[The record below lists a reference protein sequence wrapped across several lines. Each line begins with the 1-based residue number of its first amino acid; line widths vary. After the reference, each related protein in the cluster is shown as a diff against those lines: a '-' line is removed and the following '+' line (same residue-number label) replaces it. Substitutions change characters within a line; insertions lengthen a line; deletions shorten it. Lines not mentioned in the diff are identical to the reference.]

1 MAEQEALET
10 QEETVEMTGDAPE
23 TPAETVETPDDSIEQ
38 KTTEEETAV
47 EEDISYHAV
56 EKDGKVTAIWETQGK
71 KHLRTISPR
80 SEEGKHILALFETAE
95 Q

>member
-1 MAEQEALET
+1 MAEQEAIET
-10 QEETVEMTGDAPE
+10 NEETVEMTDDAPE
-23 TPAETVETPDDSIEQ
+23 TPTETVETPDEAV
-38 KTTEEETAV
+38 ELEETE

-80 SEEGKHILALFETAE
+80 SEEGKHILALFESA
-95 Q
+95 

>member
-1 MAEQEALET
+1 MAEQEAATAQEA
-10 QEETVEMTGDAPE
+10 EETTE
-23 TPAETVETPDDSIEQ
+23 TNEESTETE
-38 KTTEEETAV
+38 AV

-56 EKDGKVTAIWETQGK
+56 EKDGHVTAIWETQGK

>member
-10 QEETVEMTGDAPE
+10 NEETVEMTEDSPE
-23 TPAETVETPDDSIEQ
+23 TPVTSVDVPDESAEGEASE
-38 KTTEEETAV
+38 

-56 EKDGKVTAIWETQGK
+56 EKDGNVTAIWETQGK

-80 SEEGKHILALFETAE
+80 SEEGKHILALFETAD

>member
-1 MAEQEALET
+1 MAEQEAAAEATEEQVENTEET
-10 QEETVEMTGDAPE
+10 TETVENTDAN
-23 TPAETVETPDDSIEQ
+23 AEVEA
-38 KTTEEETAV
+38 TE

-80 SEEGKHILALFETAE
+80 SEEGKHILALFESA
-95 Q
+95 

>member
-10 QEETVEMTGDAPE
+10 QEETVEIIEDAPE
-23 TPAETVETPDDSIEQ
+23 IPTGAVETETAEETQAET
-38 KTTEEETAV
+38 
-47 EEDISYHAV
+47 EDISYHAV
-56 EKDGKVTAIWETQGK
+56 EKDGQVTAIWETQGK

>member
-1 MAEQEALET
+1 MAEQEAVELT
-10 QEETVEMTGDAPE
+10 EETVETTEESTE
-23 TPAETVETPDDSIEQ
+23 TAETVEESTET
-38 KTTEEETAV
+38 KAAEEEAAV

-56 EKDGKVTAIWETQGK
+56 EKDGHVTAIWETQGK

>member
-1 MAEQEALET
+1 MAEQEAVET
-10 QEETVEMTGDAPE
+10 TEETVEATEE
-23 TPAETVETPDDSIEQ
+23 TNETAE
-38 KTTEEETAV
+38 TTEESTETKAAEEEAV

-56 EKDGKVTAIWETQGK
+56 EKDGQVTAIWETQGK

>member
-1 MAEQEALET
+1 MAEQEATET
-10 QEETVEMTGDAPE
+10 TEETTEETVEPTEE
-23 TPAETVETPDDSIEQ
+23 TNATAE
-38 KTTEEETAV
+38 TTEESTETKATEEEAAV

-56 EKDGKVTAIWETQGK
+56 EKDGHVTAIWETQGK

>member
-1 MAEQEALET
+1 MAEQEAAET
-10 QEETVEMTGDAPE
+10 TEETVENTEE
-23 TPAETVETPDDSIEQ
+23 TQETVAATDEKAEGEA
-38 KTTEEETAV
+38 TEEAQ

-80 SEEGKHILALFETAE
+80 SEEGKHILALFESA
-95 Q
+95 